1 MAIPILASLLFI
13 PEMENIYIFI
23 LIALALLAIS
33 DLAVGVA
40 NDAVNFLNSAFGSK
54 AAPVKVILIIASL
67 GVIVGATFSS
77 GMMEIA
83 RKGIFNPAAFSFS
96 HVMIIFVAVMITDII
111 LLDTFN
117 TLGLPTST
125 TVSIIFELLGA
136 SVGVAL
142 VIVSANPDIKGISG
156 FINTSS
162 ALTIIS
168 GILLSI
174 VVAFTV
180 GSIIQYITR
189 IIFSFNYQKNFKYLG
204 AAWGGIA
211 ITVITYFI
219 IIKGAKG
226 SSLIKPEAV
235 EWIMANTGKMVLA
248 SLAGWTIILQILYS
262 LFRVNILKVIVLI
275 GTFSLAMAFAG
286 NDLVNFIGVPLAGYE
301 AFKIWVASGA
311 APEIMEMSGLAGAL
325 KTPTVF
331 LLLSGVIMV
340 LALWFSKN
348 ARSVTQTEINLSRQD
363 EGFERFNSNIFSRAL
378 VRQGIGLSKFFSFI
392 MPDKLMKWIDSRF
405 DQTESLRH
413 QKEQG
418 AKFDLL
424 RASVNLTVASA
435 LIAVGTSLK
444 LPLST
449 TYVTFMV
456 AMATAL
462 SDRSW
467 GRESAVYR
475 ISGVV
480 TVIMGW
486 FITAFA
492 AFTMALLVALF
503 LSKTGLTGILILLP
517 LTAAIIIYSFLA
529 HKKRVSNEEIK
540 EKKYLGAA
548 AKAADYV
555 PECQNYLIT
564 NIILLSG
571 FFDKSV
577 IGLIREDRKKLNN
590 LRKAVAEM
598 NLDIKRKKDSVH
610 MFIKKVSDDH
620 IEAGA
625 FYVQVFDYLREA
637 GHSMTYLV
645 GPVFSHIENNHPPL
659 TLTQHKELR
668 GLSLEFNEYSNFMI
682 YILKSGNFDEIKSA
696 IAKQADLIATIEVI
710 KKKQLSR
717 IKKGESGTKT
727 GILYLNTLNESKNL
741 ALHMGNLIK
750 AYRDFINSMT
760 K

>member
-1 MAIPILASLLFI
+1 
-13 PEMENIYIFI
+13 MENVYIFV

-54 AAPVKVILIIASL
+54 VAPVKVILLIASV
-67 GVIVGATFSS
+67 GVLVGATFSS

-111 LLDTFN
+111 LLDLFN

-142 VIVSANPDIKGISG
+142 VIVSADPDSSGISG
-156 FINTSS
+156 YINSS
-162 ALTIIS
+162 GALTIIS

-180 GSIIQYITR
+180 GMVIQYITR
-189 IIFSFNYQKNFKYLG
+189 VIFSFNYESNFRYLG
-204 AAWGGIA
+204 SIWGGIA
-211 ITVITYFI
+211 ITAITYFI

-226 SSLIKPEAV
+226 SALMKPEMV
-235 EWIMANTGKMVLA
+235 EWIMNNSGKLMLF
-248 SLAGWTIILQILYS
+248 SLAGWTIFLQVLYS
-262 LFRVNILKVIVLI
+262 LFRVNILKIIVLV

-301 AFKIWVASGA
+301 SFKLWVASGE
-311 APEIMEMSGLAGAL
+311 APEMFSMTGLAGAI
-325 KTPTVF
+325 KTPTAF
-331 LLLSGVIMV
+331 LLLSGLVMV
-340 LALWFSKN
+340 LALWFSKK

-363 EGFERFNSNIFSRAL
+363 EGIERFESTLFSRLL
-378 VRQGIGLSKFFSFI
+378 VRQGVGIGRFFSFI
-392 MPDKLMKWIDSRF
+392 LPDRLIAWLDSRF
-405 DQTESLRH
+405 DMTESARK

-435 LIAVGTSLK
+435 LIAIGTSYK

-462 SDRSW
+462 ADRSW

-480 TVIMGW
+480 TVVLGW

-492 AFTMALLVALF
+492 AFTISLLVALF
-503 LSKTGLTGILILLP
+503 LSKTGLVGILILLP
-517 LTAAIIIYSFLA
+517 VVVTIILYSYLA
-529 HKKRVSNEEIK
+529 HRKRTKKEEET
-540 EKKYLGAA
+540 EKKYVALKS
-548 AKAADYV
+548 KASDYV
-555 PECQNYLIT
+555 PECQNYLIS
-564 NIILLSG
+564 NIIMMSG
-571 FFDKSV
+571 LFDKSI
-577 IGLIREDRKKLNN
+577 IGLIREDRKRLKSV
-590 LRKAVAEM
+590 RKSVAEM
-598 NLDIKRKKDSVH
+598 NQDIKRRKDSVH
-610 MFIKKVSDDH
+610 LFIRKISEEH
-620 IEAGA
+620 IESGA

-637 GHSMTYLV
+637 GHSITYLT
-645 GPVFSHIENNHPPL
+645 GPIFNHVENNHPPL
-659 TLTQHKELR
+659 SLNQQKELR
-668 GLSLEFNEYSNFMI
+668 GLSLEFNEYSNFII
-682 YILKSGNFDEIKSA
+682 YVLKSGNFDELSGML
-696 IAKQADLIATIEVI
+696 AKQSQFIAAIEGI

-717 IKKGESGTKT
+717 IKKGESGTKA
-727 GILYLNTLNESKNL
+727 GVLYLNVLNESKNL
-741 ALHMGNLIK
+741 ALQLGNLIK
-750 AYRDFINSMT
+750 AYRDFSRSMT